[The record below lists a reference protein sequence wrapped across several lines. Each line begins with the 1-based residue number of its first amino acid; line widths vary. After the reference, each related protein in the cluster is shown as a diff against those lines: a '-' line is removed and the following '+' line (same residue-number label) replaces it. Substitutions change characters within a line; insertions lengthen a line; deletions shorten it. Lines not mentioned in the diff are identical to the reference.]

1 MATSGPAAVPDRLR
15 AQVLA
20 DWAPVTPIASPPRR
34 TARLAPMALAIGLV
48 AALFWGR
55 PHDGGPGSMAVI
67 WALSAGQWLVG
78 LWLLSLAFR
87 EAVPGRA
94 LDRRVLLAAVA
105 ITVLVLGVNLG
116 AKDLLRGTEVPA
128 GREWRYWT
136 ACVKWPMVLASP
148 LVVLASLLVTR
159 TFAVRPALAGSLT
172 GLAAAVLTDAGWR
185 LGCEVSAPGH
195 VVGAH
200 WLAIGAM
207 TVAGAVVSI
216 VTDRWRWR

>member
-1 MATSGPAAVPDRLR
+1 MASPRRRAAGL
-15 AQVLA
+15 
-20 DWAPVTPIASPPRR
+20 APV
-34 TARLAPMALAIGLV
+34 ALVIGIV

-55 PHDGGPGSMAVI
+55 PEDGGPATMAGI
-67 WALSAGQWLVG
+67 WALSAGQWLAG

-94 LDRRVLLAAVA
+94 LDRRVLVAAVA
-105 ITVLVLGVNLG
+105 MTVLILSVNLG

-136 ACVKWPMVLASP
+136 LCFRWPLVLSSP
-148 LVVLASLLVTR
+148 LVVLGSLLVTR
-159 TFAVRPALAGSLT
+159 ALPLRPAIAGGLT
-172 GLAAAVLTDAGWR
+172 GLASAVVTDAGWR

-200 WLAIGAM
+200 WLAIAAM
-207 TVAGAVVSI
+207 TAAGALVS
-216 VTDRWRWR
+216 VLADRWRWR

>member
-1 MATSGPAAVPDRLR
+1 MSSSDSTAAPERLR

-20 DWAPVTPIASPPRR
+20 EWAPVAPIASPPRR
-34 TARLAPMALAIGLV
+34 TAWFAPLALVVGIV

-55 PHDGGPGSMAVI
+55 PADGGPGTTAII

-94 LDRRVLLAAVA
+94 LDRRVLAVA
-105 ITVLVLGVNLG
+105 IVATVLVLSVNLG
-116 AKDLLRGTEVPA
+116 AKDLLHGTEIPA

-136 ACVKWPMVLASP
+136 ACVKWPLVLSSP

-159 TFAVRPALAGSLT
+159 AFPVRPALAGSLI
-172 GLAAAVLTDAGWR
+172 GLAAAVVTDAGWR

-195 VVGAH
+195 VIGAH
-200 WLAIGAM
+200 WLAVGVM
-207 TVAGAVVSI
+207 SCAGALVS
-216 VTDRWRWR
+216 VATDRRRWR